1 MSQHSHAS
9 AASGRRRASPKT
21 PEERRAAIIKATIP
35 LLRTRG
41 WSVTT
46 KEIVAASGVSDGT
59 VFSVFKNKEEI
70 LLATLQ
76 VALDAAPAL
85 ERLSQIDRSLPLED
99 RLAQA
104 AEILTGLM
112 ATLWEFSGTLQ
123 LEAVRGRLP
132 QRYSGDFIAREILPA
147 LFEPSR
153 DDLRIDPA
161 VASQAFLVLT
171 MTGSNQLFFQRPLQA
186 PEIVSLMLHG
196 IRRSDSDSD
205 DS

>member
-21 PEERRAAIIKATIP
+21 PEERRAAIIKTTIP

-41 WSVTT
+41 WTVTT

-70 LLATLQ
+70 LLAALQ
-76 VALDAAPAL
+76 AALDAAPAL

-123 LEAVRGRLP
+123 LEEVRGRLP

-186 PEIVSLMLHG
+186 PEIVSMMLHG
-196 IRRSDSDSD
+196 IRRSDSDGS
-205 DS
+205 